1 MFEINVG
8 PGPRFVKS
16 AYHSAVRKPI
26 LLLFVLV
33 ALNSFAQVRSR
44 ATMPVPIDLSGSTV
58 SGIIGSVSGPFIHL
72 ADGLVTIDTT
82 GARMAGDPPTPGSP
96 LFAVINSLQVAPNA
110 PLPAEYV
117 AVTRL
122 PQVTLTG
129 SVTMINDGEST
140 LTVLG
145 RTIKVT
151 PQTAISGLIT
161 KTTKLAEI
169 VIHQT
174 VQVNAD
180 NFGGV
185 LVASSIRVLSIKP
198 VPAPPLP
205 LPTFIRGTVRS
216 ISNTAWVIAAEE
228 RVWTITVNAQTKIIG
243 DPKVGDTVDV
253 LITSDNVALS
263 IINEPQMRIT
273 GFVKSIA
280 PTQWTVGLGPAG
292 SLAPD
297 FLVEVNENTKIVG
310 DPRVGDRVEVAGT
323 IGKGS
328 FVASS
333 ITRIQ

>member
-1 MFEINVG
+1 
-8 PGPRFVKS
+8 
-16 AYHSAVRKPI
+16 
-26 LLLFVLV
+26 
-33 ALNSFAQVRSR
+33 
-44 ATMPVPIDLSGSTV
+44 
-58 SGIIGSVSGPFIHL
+58 
-72 ADGLVTIDTT
+72 
-82 GARMAGDPPTPGSP
+82 MAGDPPTPGSP

-110 PLPAEYV
+110 PLPAESV

-129 SVTMINDGEST
+129 SVTLINLGEST

-161 KTTKLAEI
+161 KTSRLDEI

-180 NFGGV
+180 NFAGT

-198 VPAPPLP
+198 VPPLP
-205 LPTFIRGTVRS
+205 PPSPTFIRGTVRS
-216 ISNTAWVIAAEE
+216 ISSTAWVIAADDK
-228 RVWTITVNAQTKIIG
+228 VWTITVNAQTKIVG
-243 DPKVGDTVDV
+243 QPKVGDTVDV
-253 LITSDNVALS
+253 LLNSDNVALS
-263 IINEPQMRIT
+263 IINEPQARIT

-280 PTQWTVGLGPAG
+280 TTQWTIGLGPPG

-297 FLVEVNENTKIVG
+297 FLVEVTANTKIVG
-310 DPRVGDRVEVAGT
+310 DPKVGDKVEVAGT